1 MWQKSS
7 SSSARSN
14 SPSTRAEDGVETS
27 GEITDGSTSY
37 TIMGLESETLYSIT
51 VRVTNPAGSSDSQ
64 PISVST
70 LVEEG
75 TCTSVYMYTCVHE

>member
-1 MWQKSS
+1 MTSYEVMWQKS

-14 SPSTRAEDGVETS
+14 SPSTRAEDGVGTS
-27 GEITDGSTSY
+27 GEISDTSY
-37 TIMGLESETLYSIT
+37 TIEGLESDTLYSIT
-51 VRVTNPAGSSDSQ
+51 VRVTNPAGSNVSQ

-75 TCTSVYMYTCVHE
+75 TYTSV